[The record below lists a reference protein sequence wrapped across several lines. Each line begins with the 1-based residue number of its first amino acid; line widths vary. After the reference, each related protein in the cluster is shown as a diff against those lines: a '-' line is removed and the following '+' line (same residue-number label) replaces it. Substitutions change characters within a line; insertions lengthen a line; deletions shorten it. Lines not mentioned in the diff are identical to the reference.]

1 MITFRQKE
9 FGKKILN
16 IIKDN
21 PLATAS
27 LGVSTAS
34 LGIAGANLGINTK
47 RQKEAKD
54 ISNKQL
60 DMMKKQMDVIERNT
74 KAVNESIK
82 SQHEITSAFKERQ
95 NQRPQSEEPKKVK
108 KLGLFRK
115 KKVFSIKSSAL
126 AGAQIGAGVGT
137 LAASSNMLTKKIV
150 KSGPIFKPVQGDP
163 KKVGFEQRMALV
175 AAGTIIGAA
184 LGALVGVIGEIDK
197 KISRKS
203 INDRLMPS
211 IISNLKKD
219 NLREGSDYTR
229 DPNVADRL
237 QTRVCL
243 AVSRNSGD
251 LRVLINTKSDPKLK
265 KITDQIVK
273 NIPNTGVK
281 NTTANN
287 KFNEIT
293 ISTISDSSADA
304 TLVSGIAEQFI
315 HSGFPVYLVEVG

>member
-1 MITFRQKE
+1 MVTFKQKE

-16 IIKDN
+16 VIKEN
-21 PLATAS
+21 PLATTS

-34 LGIAGANLGINTK
+34 LGVAGANLGINTK
-47 RQKEAKD
+47 RQKEAKE

-82 SQHEITSAFKERQ
+82 SQHEITNAFREKPDKSR
-95 NQRPQSEEPKKVK
+95 KI
-108 KLGLFRK
+108 GFFRK
-115 KKVFSIKSSAL
+115 KKTFSIKESTI
-126 AGAQIGAGVGT
+126 AGAQLGAGLGT
-137 LAASSNMLTKKIV
+137 MAASSGMITKKIMR
-150 KSGPIFKPVQGDP
+150 SGPIFKPLKGDP
-163 KKVGFEQRMALV
+163 EEVSIEQRMALV
-175 AAGTIIGAA
+175 ASGTIIGAA
-184 LGALVGVIGEIDK
+184 LGALMGVVGELDK
-197 KISRKS
+197 KNSRRS
-203 INDRLMPS
+203 INNRLMPS

-219 NLREGSDYTR
+219 NLREGVEYTR
-229 DPNVADRL
+229 DPKVADRL
-237 QTRVCL
+237 QTKVCL

-293 ISTISDSSADA
+293 ISTISDSSADS